1 MVFRI
6 RQCLWFVGVAGFLC
20 LGAKP
25 VDKTARQPRNKPY
38 EHYVKECLD
47 CIMEHGTDR
56 YGTVH
61 APIVVSILDV
71 ESKTSPEY
79 PEKLDEYYRVTRR
92 GRRNPAGSNLLT
104 DQSLFKT
111 MYLVSNLTGSPV
123 YADFA
128 QHYAGYVMSHL
139 VDDKGFFWWGWHR
152 HYDVYRDIRDGHN
165 GDPHEIQSNNCIA
178 WDRMWHV
185 NQRAVQKEI
194 EAIWQWH
201 VIDKNSGEINRHGDG
216 KRGCDFSMSNGA
228 YIEAFCFLYNK
239 THDQKWLERARL
251 LADYFWNL
259 RDRNT
264 NLVPERPNA
273 GKDRFDGS
281 SFTTSITGLYCHS
294 LLKAF
299 EMTGETRFRDYALA
313 YLKAYSR
320 YGYDETTGRYWGAL
334 RLGGT
339 PIPGPRV
346 YSENVD
352 SAEGYEAFQ
361 PRGHLTLWQPY
372 VAGYEHAISTAQVY
386 PYAYQ
391 LTADAEML
399 HTARR
404 FAEWIRKTPPGT
416 VEAEEAWF
424 NKYADGPGR
433 TGTYADHYGRTISF
447 YLHLYILT
455 GEEVFLRDAQTLA
468 DEAVAKLYYKGLFR
482 GHPAKPY
489 YEAMDGVGFLLYA
502 LLELGQVLKN
512 PAQAVGQQAIHITA
526 NEVMAMD
533 NW

>member
-111 MYLVSNLTGSPV
+111 MYLVSNLTGSPA

-128 QHYAGYVMSHL
+128 QRYAGYVMSHL

-228 YIEAFCFLYNK
+228 YIEAFCLYMGK
-239 THDQKWLERARL
+239 RVTKSGWIGPGCWLIISGIFGTGTPTSSRKGRMRVRIVSTAPVLRRL
-251 LADYFWNL
+251 LPGCIVTL
-259 RDRNT
+259 C
-264 NLVPERPNA
+264 L
-273 GKDRFDGS
+273 K
-281 SFTTSITGLYCHS
+281 
-294 LLKAF
+294 LLK
-299 EMTGETRFRDYALA
+299 
-313 YLKAYSR
+313 
-320 YGYDETTGRYWGAL
+320 
-334 RLGGT
+334 
-339 PIPGPRV
+339 
-346 YSENVD
+346 
-352 SAEGYEAFQ
+352 
-361 PRGHLTLWQPY
+361 
-372 VAGYEHAISTAQVY
+372 
-386 PYAYQ
+386 
-391 LTADAEML
+391 
-399 HTARR
+399 
-404 FAEWIRKTPPGT
+404 
-416 VEAEEAWF
+416 
-424 NKYADGPGR
+424 
-433 TGTYADHYGRTISF
+433 
-447 YLHLYILT
+447 
-455 GEEVFLRDAQTLA
+455 
-468 DEAVAKLYYKGLFR
+468 
-482 GHPAKPY
+482 
-489 YEAMDGVGFLLYA
+489 
-502 LLELGQVLKN
+502 
-512 PAQAVGQQAIHITA
+512 
-526 NEVMAMD
+526 
-533 NW
+533 